1 MKRKT
6 INESLRQSIGAI
18 KNQKSK
24 SSTDLIGTLM
34 GLKPAKCGL
43 SRENFFSFLQ

>member
-1 MKRKT
+1 MKQKT

-43 SRENFFSFLQ
+43 SREKKIFFLQ